1 MWGALGHRCFS
12 PGILSMKR
20 PPLLLVVLDGW
31 GQRDDPEFNAIASS
45 APFFQQLLGQYPH
58 GLLHACGRE
67 VGLPEGIMGNSE
79 VGHMSLGA
87 GRVINQDITR
97 IDAAIESGEFFENGA
112 LLKVMEDARR
122 GDKNLHL
129 MGLVSDGAVHAS
141 DKHIVALLRMAK
153 KVGVSGDK
161 VLIHA
166 LTDGRDTAP
175 RSGVKHLA
183 RLEAACAEVGV
194 GRIVSLVG
202 RYWAMDR
209 DNRWERVQKAH
220 DLLTA
225 GIGEQRDSVLSAL
238 EQSYAAGITDEFL
251 EPTLIGPAEG
261 TRIGSDEPLIMFNY
275 RSDRVREISLAL
287 AFEDFEHF
295 ERRGTGRP
303 AITTFTQYRAD
314 FPFPIAFAPNDLS
327 DMLPEVLSR
336 AGLRQARIAE
346 TEKYAHVTFFFSGGK
361 EDVLPGENR
370 ILLPSPKVA
379 TYDLA
384 PQMSARGVT
393 DAILKELGRAET
405 DVFIINYANADMVG
419 HTGDYGAACQA
430 VAFVDSCLQEITAAV
445 NALGGLA
452 VITADHGNSE
462 KLVDPESGEPHTAHT
477 LNPVPIVFCGESL
490 KGQSIRPHGVLAD
503 VAPTLLQVLDLEVP
517 SAMTARSLFE

>member
-1 MWGALGHRCFS
+1 
-12 PGILSMKR
+12 
-20 PPLLLVVLDGW
+20 
-31 GQRDDPEFNAIASS
+31 
-45 APFFQQLLGQYPH
+45 
-58 GLLHACGRE
+58 
-67 VGLPEGIMGNSE
+67 
-79 VGHMSLGA
+79 
-87 GRVINQDITR
+87 
-97 IDAAIESGEFFENGA
+97 
-112 LLKVMEDARR
+112 
-122 GDKNLHL
+122 
-129 MGLVSDGAVHAS
+129 
-141 DKHIVALLRMAK
+141 
-153 KVGVSGDK
+153 
-161 VLIHA
+161 
-166 LTDGRDTAP
+166 
-175 RSGVKHLA
+175 
-183 RLEAACAEVGV
+183 
-194 GRIVSLVG
+194 
-202 RYWAMDR
+202 
-209 DNRWERVQKAH
+209 
-220 DLLTA
+220 
-225 GIGEQRDSVLSAL
+225 
-238 EQSYAAGITDEFL
+238 
-251 EPTLIGPAEG
+251 
-261 TRIGSDEPLIMFNY
+261 
-275 RSDRVREISLAL
+275 
-287 AFEDFEHF
+287 
-295 ERRGTGRP
+295 
-303 AITTFTQYRAD
+303 
-314 FPFPIAFAPNDLS
+314 
-327 DMLPEVLSR
+327 MLPEVLSR

-503 VAPTLLQVLDLEVP
+503 VAPTLLQILDLEVP